1 MVPFV
6 YCQKYNFENGST
18 ASMQQRINSSYGS
31 TLLRTYFDILTE
43 LNDSYITEYN
53 TYMDELRLQDLTLKI
68 ADGLR
73 TA

>member
-1 MVPFV
+1 
-6 YCQKYNFENGST
+6 
-18 ASMQQRINSSYGS
+18 MQQRINSSYGS